1 MINKELQK
9 NFTMLNNDIL
19 QSQKLSFGA
28 RGLYIYMKSKEAEN
42 NSVFNV
48 KELAENGGISV
59 MKCKMLLLELL
70 KAGLVKNNWEKV
82 KWI

>member
-1 MINKELQK
+1 M
-9 NFTMLNNDIL
+9 T
-19 QSQKLSFGA
+19 
-28 RGLYIYMKSKEAEN
+28 
-42 NSVFNV
+42 VFNV

-82 KWI
+82 K

>member
-1 MINKELQK
+1 MLRKKLQK
-9 NFTMLNNDIL
+9 NFTMLNNDML
-19 QSQKLSFGA
+19 QCQKLSFRA
-28 RGLYIYMKSKEAEN
+28 RGLYIYMKSREAEN
-42 NSVFNV
+42 NPVFNV

-82 KWI
+82 K

>member
-9 NFTMLNNDIL
+9 KFTMLNNDIL

-28 RGLYIYMKSKEAEN
+28 RGLYIYMKSREAEN
-42 NSVFNV
+42 DPVFKV

-70 KAGLVKNNWEKV
+70 RAGLVKNNWEKV
-82 KWI
+82 K

>member
-1 MINKELQK
+1 MLNKKLQK

-28 RGLYIYMKSKEAEN
+28 RGLYIYMKSREAEN

-70 KAGLVKNNWEKV
+70 KAGLVKNIWEK
-82 KWI
+82 

>member
-1 MINKELQK
+1 MLRKKLQK

-19 QSQKLSFGA
+19 QCQKLSFGA
-28 RGLYIYMKSKEAEN
+28 RGLYIYMKSREAEN
-42 NSVFNV
+42 NPVFNV

-59 MKCKMLLLELL
+59 MKCKMLVLELL

-82 KWI
+82 K